1 MFRKSEA
8 QRIPLSGWQNY
19 LSAVLR
25 LTQIS
30 TRALLRLQ
38 PDIIVTKLSQ
48 TTTSGKGL
56 LYEVLDPDHSSALR
70 MDATGNGTITTP
82 TATKMRSDQA
92 WNISNLFGTFR
103 YSRRCYSIVKR
114 KRSGYQDRR
123 REVEEIRAKYYAPS
137 WLVNR
142 AWEMRA
148 VKSSLGWTFCP
159 RTYNVVP
166 SDSPIFISIR
176 RNDVKGLQELFIKME
191 ASPFDCS
198 ESDMTPL
205 VVSIIF
211 QISKKN
217 IDTEHPSWLLYI
229 TVMTCVNS

>member
-1 MFRKSEA
+1 MLELIFSVFRKSVT
-8 QRIPLSGWQNY
+8 QKIPRSGWQNY

-25 LTQIS
+25 LTRIS

-48 TTTSGKGL
+48 NTTSGKGL

-92 WNISNLFGTFR
+92 WNISNLFGTFQ
-103 YSRRCYSIVKR
+103 YSRRRFTIVKR
-114 KRSGYQDRR
+114 TQSGYHDRR
-123 REVEEIRAKYYAPS
+123 REVEELRARYCGPS
-137 WLVNR
+137 WLVSR
-142 AWEMRA
+142 IWEMRA
-148 VKSSLGWTFCP
+148 VRSSLGWTFCP

-166 SDSPIFISIR
+166 SDSPVFISIE

-191 ASPFDCS
+191 ASPFDCN
-198 ESDMTPL
+198 EFDQTPL
-205 VVSIIF
+205 VVSINF
-211 QISKKN
+211 KSPKG
-217 IDTEHPSWLLYI
+217 T
-229 TVMTCVNS
+229 